1 MSTPG
6 TDLWASA
13 QEALTD
19 LDRQQLASYDGRDML
34 ALLSD
39 LQIITESARDQCIKK
54 RWRFRLGRNGETIVL
69 RDIFNKMVVWI
80 NMFKQIGDTVMQYD
94 PGHAALPWAGVRFI
108 LQVAVGDIVKFD
120 FVVDGTE
127 SIARMLGRY
136 AIFEDIYLRHTSKA
150 SNELKNA
157 LIRLYSTIL
166 LYQSKAKS
174 FFDQSS
180 SKRILKSTLI
190 TEDEFENLAKKMIR
204 EQSNVDHYAAI
215 LDAQNQ
221 NSISDSL
228 ETLSISQCE
237 KYGKL
242 IDLLHS
248 IDGPILRM
256 ASQLNSI
263 EDHLDKSKRD
273 EILRWVSAQPYVD
286 HHEQI
291 SKNALAGTGRWLLE
305 DPIYAEWY
313 RGSTSSLLW
322 LHGKVGAGKS
332 TLCSIVIGDTIKRFE
347 AGQCP
352 PPVYFYCSRNAAEPQ
367 RSDPSAIL
375 SSIVRQLSCAKP
387 GGLPLLPPIIEMY
400 EKKGQGF
407 DSQGLHIDK
416 ARELITALAEYYPVT
431 TIIIDA
437 LDECDPE
444 EREMLLDAIES
455 LLQDSSLGLLKVFL
469 SSRDDQDIACQ
480 LRNYPNLELVS
491 SRNSTDIE
499 AFVREETDRLIK
511 KRRLLRNSHAKE
523 ELKVLITN
531 EVSRSADGMFRWASL
546 QLELLC
552 SMKLDQ
558 DVRSRLGQI
567 PPKLEELYGEIYEK
581 NLLNHPGEVGRSI
594 ISNVMKWLLCA
605 QRPMKSSEFCTAVV
619 LKTAPMEDLTK
630 EQILDLCHNFVVFDD
645 NLDVFRFAHL
655 SVREFLEKQASYTAK
670 SCHLFAA
677 ETCMLYFIGLSEHS
691 AAKAFILR
699 HYTSELRDRAASTTR
714 SLGDFENYAIT
725 FWAKHCQLIGEE
737 GRKGDPCFK
746 RTFRFF
752 LSHESDDLSPFNLWV
767 KRYQLRALTPR
778 LRSRDFWF
786 LFYLRSYS
794 AYKDA
799 NRVLYV
805 ACAYAFCEILR
816 VCMDD
821 GPPKSWEEVLGLAI
835 ESNEGEVLDIL
846 LRNRGENTIPI
857 RRVSRVA
864 QLMDHD
870 TLEKVL
876 RESNI
881 GLSAL
886 VDYSDSHD
894 KEVADRLI
902 SIFESSEALETL
914 LGYAARFCSAKT
926 FESLLR
932 QSDDALI
939 SRDLLLEEAGRGGNW
954 EVMRLLL
961 EEKVSQITPSI
972 LETVARIGDEK
983 AMQLL
988 LDRDDSVEI
997 SSEVI
1002 NASLSNQS
1010 EKVLVL
1016 LLSQAGVG
1024 EVSRV
1029 AISGA
1034 IENSNEKTL
1043 SLLLNNGYPMSQNL
1057 VDAVAATGYASTL
1070 RLLLDRGGLIT
1081 GLVLRCAAGNHRDG
1095 ANMISL
1101 LLAEAE
1107 TWMIMENLAAMI
1119 RLVTSE
1125 SKRLLLEW
1133 ARAQAGDIQFTEDV
1147 LAAVVVREPH
1157 GELLNILSRGRWEL
1171 TEDVLEVMMRTTQ
1184 SEEALLL
1191 ILERTETL
1199 KITETVLLGAA
1210 CNDSFGDKLV
1220 GLLLDRLE
1228 HLDVI
1233 DSLLVEAAGNR
1244 PLGLEVILL
1253 LQHRFGSINVTHD
1266 AIERAAHQGS
1276 IQTMMYLLN
1285 HMSTPITEAIVVS
1298 ILKGRDQEMA
1308 QLALSRATDLPV
1320 TREMVHA
1327 AARYS
1332 GCECLASIWKRA
1344 WKAELTEDVTRD
1356 LALAAIENDQW
1367 PEEKL
1372 KFLLDQVKNIV
1383 VGPEALI
1390 RIAEKDT
1397 KSVELLNLLIDRGM
1411 NLEITPEV
1419 LEAAARNDDNDGS
1432 LMTFL
1437 LERSDKIVPTEEHFR
1452 AAAGAGGKAA
1462 LQVLSNY
1469 CGMVEIPQKWVDL
1482 DQLRGTV
1489 SRHWPLSYIQ
1499 QDFYDYTRGEDVKID
1514 VVKELLAKGV
1524 EPDVPD
1530 SRGQTLC
1537 MFASRNGEILTVQ
1550 TLVSAGADP
1559 NRMDKGGRTPIF
1571 FAAANGHYGVVEI
1584 LLDLGVSTHLRDERG
1599 DNPASAAKNQGF
1611 MKVFRL
1617 LERRRQP

>member
-1 MSTPG
+1 
-6 TDLWASA
+6 
-13 QEALTD
+13 
-19 LDRQQLASYDGRDML
+19 
-34 ALLSD
+34 
-39 LQIITESARDQCIKK
+39 
-54 RWRFRLGRNGETIVL
+54 
-69 RDIFNKMVVWI
+69 
-80 NMFKQIGDTVMQYD
+80 
-94 PGHAALPWAGVRFI
+94 
-108 LQVAVGDIVKFD
+108 
-120 FVVDGTE
+120 
-127 SIARMLGRY
+127 
-136 AIFEDIYLRHTSKA
+136 
-150 SNELKNA
+150 
-157 LIRLYSTIL
+157 
-166 LYQSKAKS
+166 
-174 FFDQSS
+174 
-180 SKRILKSTLI
+180 
-190 TEDEFENLAKKMIR
+190 
-204 EQSNVDHYAAI
+204 
-215 LDAQNQ
+215 
-221 NSISDSL
+221 
-228 ETLSISQCE
+228 
-237 KYGKL
+237 
-242 IDLLHS
+242 
-248 IDGPILRM
+248 
-256 ASQLNSI
+256 
-263 EDHLDKSKRD
+263 
-273 EILRWVSAQPYVD
+273 
-286 HHEQI
+286 
-291 SKNALAGTGRWLLE
+291 
-305 DPIYAEWY
+305 
-313 RGSTSSLLW
+313 
-322 LHGKVGAGKS
+322 
-332 TLCSIVIGDTIKRFE
+332 
-347 AGQCP
+347 
-352 PPVYFYCSRNAAEPQ
+352 
-367 RSDPSAIL
+367 
-375 SSIVRQLSCAKP
+375 
-387 GGLPLLPPIIEMY
+387 MY

-480 LRNYPNLELVS
+480 LRDYPNLELVS
-491 SRNSTDIE
+491 SRNSADIE

-558 DVRSRLGQI
+558 DVRSRLRQI
-567 PPKLEELYGEIYEK
+567 PPKLEELYREIYEK
-581 NLLNHPGEVGRSI
+581 NLLKHPGEVGRSI

-630 EQILDLCHNFVVFDD
+630 EHVLDLCHNFVVFDD

-655 SVREFLEKQASYTAK
+655 SVREFLEKQAPYTPK

-677 ETCMLYFIGLSEHS
+677 ETCILYFIGLSEHT
-691 AAKAFILR
+691 AAKAFLLR
-699 HYTSELRDRAASTTR
+699 HYTSELRDRAASIAR
-714 SLGDFENYAIT
+714 SLGVFQSYAIT

-737 GRKGDPCFK
+737 SRKGDPCFK
-746 RTFRFF
+746 RIFRFF
-752 LSHESDDLSPFNLWV
+752 LSNASDDLSPLNVWV
-767 KRYQLRALTPR
+767 QEFQLRVSR
-778 LRSRDFWF
+778 SGYKSRDSW
-786 LFYLRSYS
+786 LQSYLMSQYG
-794 AYKDA
+794 YKDD
-799 NRVLYV
+799 NRVFYV

-816 VCMDD
+816 VCMDE
-821 GPPKSWEEVLGLAI
+821 GPPKSWEEGFHLAI
-835 ESNEGEVLDIL
+835 ESTEGEVLDIL
-846 LRNRGENTIPI
+846 LRNRGENTVPI
-857 RRVSRVA
+857 SRVSRVA

-881 GLSAL
+881 GLSAF
-886 VDYSDSHD
+886 VGYSHSHD

-932 QSDDALI
+932 QSDDTVI
-939 SRDLLLEEAGRGGNW
+939 SRDLLLEEAERGHNW

-961 EEKVSQITPSI
+961 EEKISQITPSI

-997 SSEVI
+997 TSEVI

-1010 EKVLVL
+1010 EKVLGL

-1043 SLLLNNGYPMSQNL
+1043 SLLLNNGYPMSQDL

-1119 RLVTSE
+1119 RLTTGTPLE
-1125 SKRLLLEW
+1125 LSKIKKLLLEW
-1133 ARAQAGDIQFTEDV
+1133 AGARAGDILFTEDV
-1147 LAAVVVREPH
+1147 LTAVVVYEPH
-1157 GELLNILSRGRWEL
+1157 AELLNLLSRGVWEL
-1171 TEDVLEVMMRTTQ
+1171 TEDALEVMMRTTQ
-1184 SEEALLL
+1184 SEEALQL
-1191 ILERTETL
+1191 ILKRTETL
-1199 KITETVLLGAA
+1199 TITEEILLGAA
-1210 CNDSFGDKLV
+1210 CNRSFGDKLV
-1220 GLLLDRLE
+1220 GLLLDRLKP
-1228 HLDVI
+1228 LDVI
-1233 DSLLVEAAGNR
+1233 KSLLVEAAGNR

-1253 LQHRFGSINVTHD
+1253 LQRRFGSINVTHD

-1276 IQTMMYLLN
+1276 IQTMMYLLD

-1308 QLALSRATDLPV
+1308 QLVLSRTSDLPI
-1320 TREMVHA
+1320 TREMVCA

-1344 WKAELTEDVTRD
+1344 WIAELTEDIIRD
-1356 LALAAIENDQW
+1356 LAMAAIGNAVWSEDN
-1367 PEEKL
+1367 L

-1390 RIAEKDT
+1390 RIAEKGT
-1397 KSVELLNLLIDRGM
+1397 ESIGLLNLLIDRGM
-1411 NLEITPEV
+1411 TLEITPEV
-1419 LEAAARNDDNDGS
+1419 LEAAARNYDNDGS

-1452 AAAGAGGKAA
+1452 AAAGAGGKAV

-1489 SRHWPLSYIQ
+1489 SRHWPLRYIG
-1499 QDFYDYTRGEDVKID
+1499 QDFYDYKGGVDVYID

-1530 SRGQTLC
+1530 SRGRTLC
-1537 MFASRNGEILTVQ
+1537 MIASGYGDILTVQ
-1550 TLVSAGADP
+1550 ALLSAGADP
-1559 NRMDKGGRTPIF
+1559 NRMDKRRRTPIF
-1571 FAAANGHYGVVEI
+1571 YAASHGHYGIVEI

-1599 DNPASAAKNQGF
+1599 DNPASVAKNQGY